1 VADVTQP
8 SLVQLPGVLQQLKL
22 VAGLRWD
29 LLKNSLLNKNS
40 RWDLIGIVIAGVV
53 SGALVIGLCVAFY
66 VGTYFFLTQGHAS
79 WMALLFWA
87 IFLWWQIFPVLVA
100 GFGANFEFEK
110 LLRFPLSLKA
120 FYLLGLGYGF
130 ADFAAVSSVCW
141 IGSMLLAATIA
152 RISAVPVLL
161 AVCLLF
167 LLLNVTLERL
177 VGSWLEK
184 LLAKRRARELFIGI
198 FLLAMVSMNFL
209 PPFLQRYRK
218 SSEPQFL
225 YFLPYLWWTPGSLAG
240 NAIPA
245 AGSYGSQATLIG
257 LVGLCVW
264 LISLSTLLWFR
275 FKAQYLG
282 EKISESS
289 TPEKQRKKVRL
300 GEIAVVAGQKPNIPA
315 RGWTS
320 LLYLSPQISGV
331 MAKEFRYLTRNGFAF
346 IAFLLPPIMVGVF
359 SFQFAETNSPLKE
372 HAISP
377 EIFFP
382 AVMGYLVLM
391 LLFPAYNSFSFEG
404 KGMQTYFMAPIRF
417 RDILLGKNLLLL
429 SLISLELIISLTLMV
444 WRIGWPTMPS
454 FFATIGAAVFAVT
467 GQLTIA
473 NWSSLSF
480 PKKMEIGKFKGQRN
494 NGVAVWTAFGVQI
507 LVGGIAAIVLLAGP
521 WFGNPWF
528 PTAAF
533 VGLTIATLGGYVASL
548 DSLDRL
554 AEKKKELLI
563 NTLCK

>member
-22 VAGLRWD
+22 VAGLRWA

-40 RWDLIGIVIAGVV
+40 RWDLIGMVIAGVV
-53 SGALVIGLCVAFY
+53 SGTLVIVLCVAFY
-66 VGTYFFLTQGHAS
+66 VGTYFFLTQRHAS

-87 IFLWWQIFPVLVA
+87 IFLWWQVFPVLVA

-120 FYLLGLGYGF
+120 FYLLGLGYGL

-218 SSEPQFL
+218 SSEPQFQ

-257 LVGLCVW
+257 LLGLCVW

-289 TPEKQRKKVRL
+289 APKKQRKKARL
-300 GEIAVVAGQKPNIPA
+300 GEIAGVVGQKPDIHAP
-315 RGWTS
+315 GWTS
-320 LLYLSPQISGV
+320 LLYLSPQVFGV

-346 IAFLLPPIMVGVF
+346 ITFLLPPIMVGVF
-359 SFQFAETNSPLKE
+359 SFRFAETDSPLKE

-417 RDILLGKNLLLL
+417 RDILFGKNLLLL

-444 WRIGWPTMPS
+444 WRIGWPTTPS

-507 LVGGIAAIVLLAGP
+507 LVGGIAAAVLLAGR
-521 WFGNPWF
+521 WFGNPWL
-528 PTAAF
+528 PAAAF
-533 VGLTIATLGGYVASL
+533 VGLTMVTLGAYVASL